1 MTTKETAPSITSPM
15 IMRLFTKPTV
25 FDSALNRLTD
35 GDKDGAKDVGE
46 ADGKLDGGVDGS
58 TNNPLRRICTF
69 SKIAFSVGSSFFK
82 EVTYVVIK
90 SFSKGLDNI
99 SSGIAVSSLPLMVNS
114 R

>member
-1 MTTKETAPSITSPM
+1 MGWPVGEVVG
-15 IMRLFTKPTV
+15 RLDDIIV
-25 FDSALNRLTD
+25 GLREGA
-35 GDKDGAKDVGE
+35 AKDVGE

>member
-25 FDSALNRLTD
+25 FDSALKRLTD